1 MDRSGLHRYKR
12 VFSATHRFLF
22 FISPSAFPPSFI
34 PLSVSLLH
42 SHLPPSFPPYLQGT
56 IPCCL
61 YERLL
66 FKTLRSDLVP
76 TEAIPLA
83 ALCIY
88 HGSPILSRLLTLQ
101 FSLLPPPPVF
111 PLLLSLCETHIS
123 HLSCFLL
130 LPSFSNLAR
139 LSFIVCL
146 FFQIEFVLSALVLP
160 TL

>member
-1 MDRSGLHRYKR
+1 MDKSGLHKYRR
-12 VFSATHRFLF
+12 VFSATLIVSFFFFLKF
-22 FISPSAFPPSFI
+22 HPRHFHPILSPFLYPSCILI
-34 PLSVSLLH
+34 PTSSLLPSLSPGH
-42 SHLPPSFPPYLQGT
+42 YSALP
-56 IPCCL
+56 L

-101 FSLLPPPPVF
+101 FSLLPPPLPCF
-111 PLLLSLCETHIS
+111 SLLSLRDTHIS

-130 LPSFSNLAR
+130 FLL
-139 LSFIVCL
+139 LL
-146 FFQIEFVLSALVLP
+146 F
-160 TL
+160 